1 MARGP
6 RKHLKRLNAPRHWML
21 DKNTGLHA
29 PKARPGAHKS
39 RECLPLIIILRNRL
53 KYALTRTEAMMITK
67 QRFVEVDSKVRS
79 DPKYPVGFMDV
90 LTIPKTGDK
99 FRVMYD
105 VKGRFVLHKLASDEE
120 AQTKICKVVKV
131 YTAANGVPCV
141 CTHDGRT
148 LRYPDPLI
156 KAADSVVLDL
166 GSADAKVIDFIKFKA
181 GVQCMVTGGANT
193 GRVGEIV
200 DVERHPGSFDIVHV
214 KDGNDNTFATRKVNI
229 FVIGR
234 SHTDVRVALP
244 KGKGIRAPLTQD
256 REQKIALHAKSKAG
270 KKK

>member
-1 MARGP
+1 
-6 RKHLKRLNAPRHWML
+6 
-21 DKNTGLHA
+21 
-29 PKARPGAHKS
+29 
-39 RECLPLIIILRNRL
+39 
-53 KYALTRTEAMMITK
+53 MMICK
-67 QRFVEVDSKVRS
+67 QRFVEVDARVRT

-90 LTIPKTGDK
+90 ITIPKNGDR

-105 VKGRFVLHKLASDEE
+105 VKGKFVLHKLASDEE
-120 AQTKICKVVKV
+120 AQTKVCKVQKA

-156 KAADSVVLDL
+156 KAGDSVVLDL
-166 GSADAKVIDFIKFKA
+166 AEGKIIDFIKFKA

-234 SHTDVRVALP
+234 SQSDVRVALP

-256 REQKIALHAKSKAG
+256 REQKIAQCAKSKAG
-270 KKK
+270 KKGKKH